1 VQKEPKS
8 DRINIVLEEEL
19 MSSNKLIT
27 VHQSINNKIIG
38 TPIYI
43 FGVGAG
49 RQGKITVRLIA
60 QEHDKSL
67 L

>member
-1 VQKEPKS
+1 
-8 DRINIVLEEEL
+8 

-27 VHQSINNKIIG
+27 VHQPINNKIIG